1 MDPDWFCKVIFV
13 QVFPPLK
20 RDPYKI
26 SREFRIQDLRAL
38 APDVEE
44 LLSTYQ
50 LTLQELR
57 KIRPEISS
65 ELKRF

>member
-1 MDPDWFCKVIFV
+1 MIFV

-20 RDPYKI
+20 GIYIKFPEN
-26 SREFRIQDLRAL
+26 SCQDLRAL

-57 KIRPEISS
+57 VPEVLITYVRF
-65 ELKRF
+65 LKKHV